1 MNKNI
6 TNKLHL
12 RFDKCMYIFINSHKR
27 LTRLKSG
34 IYNKRQF
41 KIRGLLIKQ
50 NRVIQLKLGPQRSAC
65 SRGVTTRTSYLW
77 ELTSSR

>member
-1 MNKNI
+1 
-6 TNKLHL
+6 
-12 RFDKCMYIFINSHKR
+12 MYIFKNNHKR

-34 IYNKRQF
+34 IHNKRQL
-41 KIRGLLIKQ
+41 KIRDLLIELSSQ
-50 NRVIQLKLGPQRSAC
+50 YLTINIFANLKLGPQRSAC